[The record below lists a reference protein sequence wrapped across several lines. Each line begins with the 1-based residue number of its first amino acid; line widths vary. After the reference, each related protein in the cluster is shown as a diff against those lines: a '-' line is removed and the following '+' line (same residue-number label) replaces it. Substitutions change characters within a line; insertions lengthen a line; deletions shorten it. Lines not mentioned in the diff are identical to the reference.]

1 MTRDKIRTT
10 LGICTTPFGITEPK
24 YLPGLLVNLQSL
36 KHFFYNAYM
45 HTTNHFMLMYLKVR
59 KLLLGQIA
67 SYGGDDNSIVKLLK
81 LWNTSL
87 STCLTNILLREEE
100 IA

>member
-1 MTRDKIRTT
+1 M
-10 LGICTTPFGITEPK
+10 
-24 YLPGLLVNLQSL
+24 LV
-36 KHFFYNAYM
+36 
-45 HTTNHFMLMYLKVR
+45 YLKVR

-67 SYGGDDNSIVKLLK
+67 SYGRDDNSIVKLLK

-87 STCLTNILLREEE
+87 STVSTDILLGEEE